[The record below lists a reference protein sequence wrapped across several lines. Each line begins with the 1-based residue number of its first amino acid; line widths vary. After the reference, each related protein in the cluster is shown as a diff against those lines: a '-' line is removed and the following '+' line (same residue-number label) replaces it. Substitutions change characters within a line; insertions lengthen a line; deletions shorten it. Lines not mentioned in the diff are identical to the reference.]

1 MSLRRV
7 VGLKKDQLFLNG
19 RAANSKAEVRSNLEA
34 AGFSCSNPYYVVRQG
49 QINKVKQ
56 HSCIPGLRFLQVA
69 CCSSEARLSLVKDV
83 AGLGVYEEKRLRS
96 EEELHKTE
104 LEIRETDASLVNV
117 QQRLGQLGE
126 EKEALEELKKM
137 EREKKAIEA
146 VMLEAE
152 LKEAKEK
159 LRDSAK
165 LQVSAES
172 IQNKKDH
179 DDIVQS
185 QAQKKETWQSLKSM
199 VDDLEHQ
206 QSCQSEQAEALESR
220 REALK
225 LKKADLEEEINNA
238 QVSSGGGG
246 KLERL
251 EQKLREVEK
260 SLTELA
266 DEVGKRE
273 TRLSETT
280 KEMESIYARLGRSRQ
295 FPTED
300 ARDNWI
306 RIEVEKIEESIREKM
321 NFEEE
326 LQTLLNE
333 RRQKL
338 REIETFEENREAKE
352 QRLRDHTHE
361 QLTLLTKERG
371 DHRRQLHRLHG
382 EALQLRNQLQTDEES
397 SKNLMN
403 RLRMLPSMK
412 QAFQGLDA
420 VNKVLEEVP
429 DLKIGYHGTVSMAE
443 NL

>member
-1 MSLRRV
+1 M
-7 VGLKKDQLFLNG
+7 
-19 RAANSKAEVRSNLEA
+19 
-34 AGFSCSNPYYVVRQG
+34 
-49 QINKVKQ
+49 
-56 HSCIPGLRFLQVA
+56 A

-96 EEELHKTE
+96 EEELHKAE
-104 LEIRETDASLVNV
+104 LEIRETETSLVNV

-126 EKEALEELKKM
+126 EKEALEEFKKM

-152 LKEAKEK
+152 LKESKEK
-159 LRDSAK
+159 LKNSAE

-179 DDIVQS
+179 VDIVQS
-185 QAQKKETWQSLKSM
+185 LAQKKETWQSLKSM

-220 REALK
+220 KEALK
-225 LKKADLEEEINNA
+225 LKKVDLEEEINNT

-260 SLTELA
+260 SLTEVS

-280 KEMESIYARLGRSRQ
+280 KEMESIHARLGRSRQ
-295 FPTED
+295 FPTEE

-306 RIEVEKIEESIREKM
+306 RKEVEKIEDSIREKK
-321 NFEEE
+321 NFEGE
-326 LQTLLNE
+326 LQTFVNE
-333 RRQKL
+333 KRRKL
-338 REIETFEENREAKE
+338 REIEIFEENREADE
-352 QRLRDHTHE
+352 QRLKDQTHD
-361 QLTLLTKERG
+361 QLTLLTKDRG
-371 DHRRQLHRLHG
+371 GFRRQLHQLHG
-382 EALQLRNQLQTDEES
+382 EALQLRHQLQTDEES
-397 SKNLMN
+397 SNNLMN
-403 RLRMLPSMK
+403 RLRMMPSMK
-412 QAFQGLDA
+412 QAFQGLEA

-429 DLKIGYHGTVSMAE
+429 DLKIGYHGLVSKTD
-443 NL
+443 NLKLNHFLTFDMPRLRTISTALKAFSQLWNK

>member
-1 MSLRRV
+1 M
-7 VGLKKDQLFLNG
+7 
-19 RAANSKAEVRSNLEA
+19 
-34 AGFSCSNPYYVVRQG
+34 
-49 QINKVKQ
+49 
-56 HSCIPGLRFLQVA
+56 
-69 CCSSEARLSLVKDV
+69 
-83 AGLGVYEEKRLRS
+83 
-96 EEELHKTE
+96 
-104 LEIRETDASLVNV
+104 
-117 QQRLGQLGE
+117 
-126 EKEALEELKKM
+126 
-137 EREKKAIEA
+137 
-146 VMLEAE
+146 
-152 LKEAKEK
+152 
-159 LRDSAK
+159 
-165 LQVSAES
+165 
-172 IQNKKDH
+172 
-179 DDIVQS
+179 
-185 QAQKKETWQSLKSM
+185 KSM

-225 LKKADLEEEINNA
+225 LKKVDLEEEINNA

-251 EQKLREVEK
+251 EQKLSEVEK
-260 SLTELA
+260 SLTEVS
-266 DEVGKRE
+266 DEVCKRE

-306 RIEVEKIEESIREKM
+306 RIEVEKIEESLREKM

-326 LQTLLNE
+326 LQTFVNE
-333 RRQKL
+333 RRRKL
-338 REIETFEENREAKE
+338 REIETFEENREAEE
-352 QRLRDHTHE
+352 QRRKDHTHD

-371 DHRRQLHRLHG
+371 GYRRQLHQLHG
-382 EALQLRNQLQTDEES
+382 EALQLRHQLQTDEES

-429 DLKIGYHGTVSMAE
+429 DLKIGYHGLVSMAE

>member
-1 MSLRRV
+1 M

-56 HSCIPGLRFLQVA
+56 HSCIGFRFLQVA
-69 CCSSEARLSLVKDV
+69 CCSTEARLSLVKDV

-96 EEELHKTE
+96 EEELHKAE
-104 LEIRETDASLVNV
+104 LEIRETEASLVNV
-117 QQRLGQLGE
+117 QHRLGQLGE
-126 EKEALEELKKM
+126 ENEALKELKKM

-152 LKEAKEK
+152 LKESKEK
-159 LRDSAK
+159 LRNSAK

-172 IQNKKDH
+172 IKNKKDH
-179 DDIVQS
+179 VDIVQS
-185 QAQKKETWQSLKSM
+185 HAEMKEQWQSLKSM

-206 QSCQSEQAEALESR
+206 HSCQSEQAEALESR

-225 LKKADLEEEINNA
+225 LKKVDLEEEIINA

-260 SLTELA
+260 SLTEVS

-273 TRLSETT
+273 SRLSETT

-295 FPTED
+295 FPTAE

-306 RIEVEKIEESIREKM
+306 RKEVEKIEDSIREKK
-321 NFEEE
+321 NFEGE
-326 LQTLLNE
+326 LQTFVNE
-333 RRQKL
+333 KRRKL
-338 REIETFEENREAKE
+338 REIEIFEENREADE
-352 QRLRDHTHE
+352 QRLKDQTHD
-361 QLTLLTKERG
+361 QLTLLTKDRG
-371 DHRRQLHRLHG
+371 GFRRQLHQLHG
-382 EALQLRNQLQTDEES
+382 EALQLRHQLQTDEET

-429 DLKIGYHGTVSMAE
+429 DLKIGYHGMVSMAE

>member
-1 MSLRRV
+1 M

-56 HSCIPGLRFLQVA
+56 HSCIGFRFLQVA
-69 CCSSEARLSLVKDV
+69 CCSTEARLSLVKDV

-96 EEELHKTE
+96 EEELHKAE
-104 LEIRETDASLVNV
+104 LEIRETEASLVNV
-117 QQRLGQLGE
+117 QHRLGQLGE
-126 EKEALEELKKM
+126 ENEALKELKKM

-152 LKEAKEK
+152 LKESKEK
-159 LRDSAK
+159 LRNSAK

-172 IQNKKDH
+172 IKNKKDH
-179 DDIVQS
+179 VDIVQS
-185 QAQKKETWQSLKSM
+185 HAEMKEQWQSLKSM

-206 QSCQSEQAEALESR
+206 HSCQSEQAEALESR

-225 LKKADLEEEINNA
+225 LKKVDLEEEIINA

-260 SLTELA
+260 SLTEVS

-295 FPTED
+295 FPTEE

-306 RIEVEKIEESIREKM
+306 RKEVEKIEDSIREKK
-321 NFEEE
+321 NFEGE
-326 LQTLLNE
+326 LQTFVNE
-333 RRQKL
+333 KRRKL
-338 REIETFEENREAKE
+338 REIEIFEENREADE
-352 QRLRDHTHE
+352 QRLKDQTHD
-361 QLTLLTKERG
+361 QLTLLTKDRG
-371 DHRRQLHRLHG
+371 GFRRQLHQLHG
-382 EALQLRNQLQTDEES
+382 EALQLRHQLQTDEET

-429 DLKIGYHGTVSMAE
+429 DLKIGYHGMVSMAE